1 MKKKA
6 KGFGKLLETNAK
18 KKPKA
23 APKKPKAAPQ
33 KKPKA
38 PSKAAFVRAQ
48 PATTSAAAVVE
59 AGKKAGLTI
68 QPAYVYF
75 VRSSSKVSSS
85 KKKPKLSKQDKKDV
99 KDAKKVKAAIR
110 KGKETVRKFRPADS
124 VQKDKEFMQEVL
136 KIGIERAKEIIDLVD
151 RFGLK

>member
-18 KKPKA
+18 KSKA

-48 PATTSAAAVVE
+48 PATTSAAAVVA

-75 VRSSSKVSSS
+75 VRSSS